1 MSNGNYSGKCF
12 CGAVEIRV
20 SGEPVAM
27 GYCHCAS
34 CRSWSAGPVN
44 AFTLWKPEAVKI
56 TKGADQVGTYH
67 KTDKSH
73 RKWCK
78 RCGGHLYTEHPGWGV
93 TDVYAATIP
102 EVPFKAGIHVNYQE
116 SVLRIR
122 DGLPKMKD
130 MPKEMGGSGATLPE

>member
-44 AFTLWKPEAVKI
+44 AFTLWKPEAVKL
-56 TKGADQVGTYH
+56 TKGADQVASYH

-102 EVPFKAGIHVNYQE
+102 DVPFKPGIHVNYQE